1 MTQAGIGVGMARAE
15 VEVTV
20 GAPRERVWK
29 ALVEETGQ
37 WWPREFYVGREPK
50 GFVIEARPGGRVYED
65 WGNEAG
71 ALWYTVLVV
80 EPPAVLELAGHLTPA
95 FGGPATTTAR
105 LTLKAEG
112 ERTVVRVEDALFGRV
127 DEHTV
132 PRLREG
138 WRALLGS
145 GGLKSYV
152 ETPSPSGRGP
162 G

>member
-1 MTQAGIGVGMARAE
+1 MTQTGSGGVGVARVE

-20 GAPRERVWK
+20 GAPRERVWR
-29 ALVEETGQ
+29 ALVEETSQ
-37 WWPREFYVGREPK
+37 WWPKDFYVGRAPK

-80 EPPAVLELAGHLTPA
+80 EPLEVLELAGHLTPG
-95 FGGPATTTAR
+95 FGGPATTTVR
-105 LTLKAEG
+105 LTLRDEG
-112 ERTVVRVEDALFGRV
+112 GKTVVKVEDSVFGRV

-138 WRALLGS
+138 WRTLMGG
-145 GGLKSYV
+145 GGLKAWV
-152 ETPSPSGRGP
+152 EANLSTPA
-162 G
+162 

>member
-1 MTQAGIGVGMARAE
+1 MTQASIGVGLARVE
-15 VEVTV
+15 VEVTIS
-20 GAPRERVWK
+20 APRERVWK

-37 WWPREFYVGREPK
+37 WWPKDFYVGQEPK
-50 GFVIEARPGGRVYED
+50 GFIIEARPGGRVYED

-105 LTLKAEG
+105 LTLKEEG
-112 ERTVVRVEDALFGRV
+112 DATVVRVEDAVFGRV
-127 DEHTV
+127 DENTS

-138 WRALLGS
+138 WRALMGS
-145 GGLKSYV
+145 GGLKGYV
-152 ETPSPSGRGP
+152 EKQTP
-162 G
+162 